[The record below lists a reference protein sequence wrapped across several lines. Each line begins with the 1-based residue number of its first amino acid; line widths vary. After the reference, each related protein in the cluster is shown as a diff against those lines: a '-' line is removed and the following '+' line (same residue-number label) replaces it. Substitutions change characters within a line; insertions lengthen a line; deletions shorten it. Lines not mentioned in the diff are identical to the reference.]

1 MFRYVTLAWD
11 CNNAAQC
18 DAARLLGD
26 RLQGRAKR
34 WRQIHAT
41 SGLSVFHSPT
51 DPGSLTAQLL
61 PLDAGVVL
69 GTLFVRNRDCT
80 DDSPAPRFVPNREHC
95 EQIAASRGRWLI
107 EHTWGS
113 YVAVLCEA
121 TAGRN
126 WVLKDPAGDLPCFR
140 TSFRGV
146 KVVFAHI
153 ADLVGTGLFEFTLN
167 PRYLSDRVLHG
178 GVLEHDALNEV
189 ARVYRGECVELTD
202 ELRPRSRV
210 FYWHP
215 MSFDSAA
222 SELIEDPSFAARAM
236 RATVRACT
244 RTLCSDHQSVL
255 HRLSGGLDS
264 SIIAAC
270 LGDSLAQ
277 LHCYTYYSPGGR
289 SDERPWARLAASRGG
304 LKHFEYPIT
313 PEDIPLPLMLD
324 ASPMVEPT
332 ALLGYMH
339 RSTLEN
345 RIAREHQ
352 ATAVFCGDG
361 GDSGFCG
368 DTFAYAASEYLHRH
382 GLSIEAWRMA
392 AKVASVTQES
402 TWHVMFKSL
411 RRWSRGVGME
421 HQRKILLPASQLL
434 SEELRHTYAN
444 ATTFPHPWFSHSP
457 RIPWALVRRLGGLLS
472 PPEFYNV
479 APGVHAPQVI
489 APLYSQPATELF
501 LRIPLYLHFHGG
513 RERGLA
519 RQAFARD
526 VPEEI
531 LRRSWK
537 DRAPGFLERLVH
549 RHRRFLRE
557 LLLDGVLVEER
568 LLNRAALEDALSDR
582 ISGSPVFPG
591 ELLRHLDVEVWAR
604 SWRRSDVASRQNFL
618 SSRR

>member
-1 MFRYVTLAWD
+1 
-11 CNNAAQC
+11 
-18 DAARLLGD
+18 
-26 RLQGRAKR
+26 
-34 WRQIHAT
+34 
-41 SGLSVFHSPT
+41 
-51 DPGSLTAQLL
+51 LL
-61 PLDAGVVL
+61 PLGTGVVL
-69 GTLFVRNRDCT
+69 GTTFVRNRDCL
-80 DDSPAPRFVPNREHC
+80 DDSAAPRFIPDRQHC

-107 EHTWGS
+107 EHTWGN

-121 TAGRN
+121 ASDRN
-126 WVLKDPAGDLPCFR
+126 WVLKDPTGDLPCFR
-140 TSFRGV
+140 TCFRGV
-146 KVVFAHI
+146 QVVFAHI
-153 ADLVGTGLFEFTLN
+153 ADLAATGLFGFTLN

-189 ARVYRGECVELTD
+189 ARVYRGECVELTH
-202 ELRPRSRV
+202 ELRPRNRV

-215 MSFDSAA
+215 SNFRTDA
-222 SELIEDPSFAARAM
+222 SESSADIEDPAFAARAM

-244 RTLCSDHQSVL
+244 RTLCGDHQSVL

-270 LGDSLAQ
+270 LGDTLPQ
-277 LHCYTYYSPGGR
+277 QTQVHCYTYYSPGGR

-304 LKHFEYPIT
+304 LKHQEYPIT
-313 PEDIPLPLMLD
+313 PEDIPLPSILD
-324 ASPMVEPT
+324 AVPMVEPT
-332 ALLGYMH
+332 ASMGYMH
-339 RSTLEN
+339 RSTLEQL
-345 RIAREHQ
+345 IAREHQ

-368 DTFAYAASEYLHRH
+368 DTFAYAASEYLQRR
-382 GLSIEAWRMA
+382 GLSIEALRLA
-392 AKVASVTQES
+392 ARIAAITQES

-411 RRWSRGVGME
+411 RRWLRGAGME

-434 SEELRHTYAN
+434 SEDLRRTYAS
-444 ATTFPHPWFSHSP
+444 ATSFPHPWFSQLD
-457 RIPWALVRRLGGLLS
+457 RVPWALVRRLGGLLS
-472 PPEFYNV
+472 PPDFYNV
-479 APGVHAPQVI
+479 APGIRAPEVI
-489 APLYSQPATELF
+489 APLYSQPVTELF
-501 LRIPLYLHFHGG
+501 LRIPLDVHFHGG

-519 RQAFARD
+519 RQAFASD

-537 DRAPGFLERLVH
+537 DRAPGFLERLVQ

-568 LLNRAALEDALSDR
+568 LLNRQALEDALSER
-582 ISGSPVFPG
+582 ISNSPVFPG

-604 SWRRSDVASRQNFL
+604 RWRRSTDVAACQNFL